1 MHTNEND
8 VIEMPVS
15 NPTGYHY
22 EPDADDDP
30 ELKDKI
36 KSASEE
42 LT

>member
-8 VIEMPVS
+8 VIEMLAA
-15 NPTGYHY
+15 NPIGYHY

-30 ELKDKI
+30 ELKDNI
-36 KSASEE
+36 NAASEE